1 MNRDDINDD
10 DLDDQ
15 GDTYE
20 LPKEPSLQSRPPDVV
35 SRRRIEEL
43 KELRRIREELEDDE
57 LIVDFN

>member
-10 DLDDQ
+10 DLDDHA
-15 GDTYE
+15 GDYE
-20 LPKEPSLQSRPPDVV
+20 LPKEPSRQSRPADVV